1 MEVIERRVVLTE
13 VNVMCVIE
21 FGDGQSIVMC
31 GTIVDNVLADH
42 NVTPSFGMVK
52 DFEALSPETQKE
64 LKNLAR
70 KEFRKWYI
78 N

>member
-13 VNVMCVIE
+13 VYVSCVIE
-21 FGDGQSIVMC
+21 FGEGQSIVMC

-42 NVTPSFGMVK
+42 QVTPSFGMVK
-52 DFEALSPETQKE
+52 DFEALNPETQKE

-70 KEFRKWYI
+70 MEFRKWYI